1 MSERGGAMSLRW
13 LSSMVGG
20 KRMARPGIR
29 HKMAPQAQR
38 DLLDEIDADV
48 VPVRRVWARDIVVE
62 PGDGAEPEITV
73 VARVNAEAR
82 PEVAA
87 WLDGS
92 DDANAEPDV
101 RTDWIFFPATP
112 EAILIGA
119 VGGAEGEGPSFRV
132 NLRFPADRYRR
143 QLAALAESG
152 LLGLTTVPLQVGP
165 ERELESPCVF
175 VEIQTGPL
183 REFLR
188 ELPPVPVV

>member
-1 MSERGGAMSLRW
+1 
-13 LSSMVGG
+13 MVGG

-29 HKMAPQAQR
+29 RKMAPQARR
-38 DLLDEIDADV
+38 DLLDEIDGDAV
-48 VPVRRVWARDIVVE
+48 AVRRVWARDIMVY
-62 PGDGAEPEITV
+62 PGDEAEPETTV
-73 VARVNAEAR
+73 IARVKAEGR

-87 WLDGS
+87 WLDGTE
-92 DDANAEPDV
+92 DADAEPDV

-119 VGGAEGEGPSFRV
+119 VDGADDDAPSFRV

-143 QLAALAESG
+143 QLEALAETG

-175 VEIQTGPL
+175 VEIDTKPL
-183 REFLR
+183 RDFLR